1 MLAPM
6 AAGKLTESAPDVDRV
21 VADLGTLGVA
31 VVEGALDADEVASLR
46 AALDPLIADTPQG
59 RNPFEGFETRR
70 LYSPLAKTRALDD
83 LVLTDWVGTVL
94 DRVIGPH
101 TLSSIIGIDIGP
113 GEVAQELHYDAAA
126 YPLARSHGEV
136 VVNVMW
142 ALDDFTDQNGATLL
156 YPESHLWSDGHPP
169 PGAAPL
175 QATMQA
181 GSALLWTGRVV
192 HGGGANLTGR
202 PRLGL
207 VTEYVAGWL
216 RPHENIQ
223 ASIPVEVARTMPPR
237 LQELIG
243 YHLYPAYLGYV
254 DGRHPRRVLDSLPTD
269 GAGER

>member
-21 VADLGTLGVA
+21 VADLGTQGVA

-59 RNPFEGFETRR
+59 RNPFEGF
-70 LYSPLAKTRALDD
+70 
-83 LVLTDWVGTVL
+83 

-156 YPESHLWSDGHPP
+156 YPGSHLWSDGHPP

-192 HGGGANLTGR
+192 HGANLTGR

-243 YHLYPAYLGYV
+243 YHLYPAYLG
-254 DGRHPRRVLDSLPTD
+254 
-269 GAGER
+269 